1 MNELKYARLL
11 NILREGKYRIK
22 LEEGEI
28 ISYGKH
34 FLGGQIGSV
43 DYKTGYRIVT
53 LKLQDRYIR
62 YYEHEVIATQ
72 AGYDIE
78 NARIEHI
85 DGNIQN
91 NSIHNLRII
100 PTRKC
105 F

>member
-1 MNELKYARLL
+1 MDSLKYARLL
-11 NILREGKYRIK
+11 SILREGKYRIK

-43 DYKTGYRIVT
+43 EARTGYRYVT
-53 LKLQDRYIR
+53 LKLQDRFCR
-62 YYEHEVIATQ
+62 YYEHEVIAAQ

-78 NARIEHI
+78 NAKIEHI

-100 PTRKC
+100 PIRKC
-105 F
+105 R